1 MKEMSEKEQLVAKV
15 TDRLRGL
22 CSRRE
27 YCASDMFR
35 KAVQALDGDV
45 ASARDVV
52 DSLIKDRFV
61 DDFRYASAFAR
72 DKSSIQGWGD
82 AKIRYML
89 SAKGISRDVISRAL
103 DETDGDKARRKLEKL
118 MDNKFRS
125 LKDDPQCRLKLIRFG
140 LGRGYGYEEVEA
152 VINGLI

>member
-27 YCASDMFR
+27 YCASDMLR